1 MSDTVGRGMAELAA
15 LARSVALE
23 AGALAARRRAEGV
36 EIAATKSSIVDV
48 VTAADREV
56 EQLVR
61 DRILAARPDD
71 AILGE
76 EGGGSAGTSGLTW
89 VVDPIDGTV
98 NYLYG
103 IPFYAVSIAVVEGE
117 PDPASWTALAG
128 AVANPAIGELFHASR
143 GGGAYLGERRIVAST
158 APRLELALVGTG
170 FAYDAAMRGRQGAV
184 VAALLPR
191 VRDIRRQGVA
201 SLDLCAVACG
211 RLDAYFER
219 TLNPWDHAAGAL
231 VASEAGARVTGRG
244 EAPPSRDL
252 TLAAAP
258 ALHAELAALLDELGV
273 TAGELPA

>member
-1 MSDTVGRGMAELAA
+1 MDDGGLAD

-56 EQLVR
+56 EELVR
-61 DRILAARPDD
+61 ARILDARPDD

-76 EGGGSAGTSGLTW
+76 EGGGTSGTSGLTW

-103 IPFYAVSIAVVEGE
+103 IPHYAVSIAVVEGD
-117 PDPASWTALAG
+117 PDPLTWTALAG
-128 AVANPAIGELFHASR
+128 AVANPPLGELFHAAR
-143 GGGAYLGERRIVAST
+143 GRGAYLGDRRLEVGP
-158 APRLELALVGTG
+158 APALELALVGTG
-170 FAYDAAMRGRQGAV
+170 FAYDAAMRGRQGEV
-184 VAALLPR
+184 VARLLPR
-191 VRDIRRQGVA
+191 VRDIRRMGTA

-211 RLDAYFER
+211 RLDAYVER

-231 VASEAGARVTGRG
+231 IAVEAGARVTGRG
-244 EAPPSRDL
+244 DLPPSRDL

-258 ALHAELAALLDELGV
+258 ALHAELAPLLDELGV